1 MMQFSSLNE
10 VLHMGGHGVYVWA
23 AYGLT
28 LLVLAI
34 NVIAPILKRKTLVKE
49 LKRSIAREEVRN
61 ESGS

>member
-1 MMQFSSLNE
+1 MQFSSFNE
-10 VLHMGGHGVYVWA
+10 ALQMGGHGAYVWA

-34 NVIAPILKRKTLVKE
+34 NVIAPVLKRKALVKE

>member
-28 LLVLAI
+28 LLVLVV
-34 NVIAPILKRKTLVKE
+34 NVIAPILKRKALVKE